1 MNVFNVCLNT
11 YCVHY
16 NSDETNPPGTDFS
29 SKAEMSHTLVKICQS
44 FMEGLKSL
52 ALALIWGENWINK

>member
-1 MNVFNVCLNT
+1 MNVFNVCLDT

-16 NSDETNPPGTDFS
+16 SSDETNPAGTDFS
-29 SKAEMSHTLVKICQS
+29 SKAEMSHTVKKICQS

-52 ALALIWGENWINK
+52 ALA